1 MEWLTDNVEL
11 VDEDGEAIDREAL
24 EFSARGAEED
34 SEEEE

>member
-24 EFSARGAEED
+24 EFARKAEED